1 MTIEMETRPGGLQR
15 IFVREG
21 RLRSGWRLVIYV
33 VLLIVCVT
41 ALSLPPLLV
50 SAMLRLSPW
59 AVQLLAMTA
68 YLGGVLLATWLAR
81 RFLDKRSLLDLGLR
95 RPDGWWAEVLFGVAL
110 GGMLMLGIF
119 ALETGLGWAQVTGLA
134 WQQAGLLNTAMMT
147 VLAAWLF
154 VVVAVNEELMTRG
167 YLLQTLAEG
176 LNLRWAVLIS
186 SLIFGLLHLGNPNAS
201 WISTF
206 NIGVAG
212 VFLALGYVVT
222 RRLWLP
228 MGLHFGWNFFQGT
241 VFGFPVSGTH
251 SFTLVRLND
260 TGPSL
265 VTGGAFGPEAGLTGL
280 VAMLLGMLLIVAW
293 ARWRIRP
300 AASDPPQ
307 A

>member
-1 MTIEMETRPGGLQR
+1 MTVETKTRPGGLQR
-15 IFVREG
+15 IFMRGG
-21 RLRSGWRLVIYV
+21 RLRSGWRLAVYGP
-33 VLLIVCVT
+33 LLIICVT
-41 ALSLPPLLV
+41 ALGLPLLLV
-50 SAMLRLSPW
+50 SAIFGLPSW
-59 AVQLLAMTA
+59 AVQLLAITA

-95 RPDGWWAEVLFGVAL
+95 RSDGWWAEMLFGVAL
-110 GGMLMLGIF
+110 GGLLMLGIF

-134 WQQAGLLNTAMMT
+134 WQQEGLLNTAMMT

-201 WISTF
+201 WLSTF
-206 NIGVAG
+206 NIVVAG

-228 MGLHFGWNFFQGT
+228 LGLHFGWNFFQGT

-280 VAMLLGMLLIVAW
+280 VAMLLGMLLILAW
-293 ARWRIRP
+293 ARWTTWPGR
-300 AASDPPQ
+300 SNPP
-307 A
+307 